1 MIKLTPFEVYRKNV
15 LHPYDTNGKPPPRQ
29 VQTWM
34 DRFAA
39 LPFKPAVIARTWV
52 GHIAEFP
59 QSEIYNVPA
68 SWFASNCEGQVH
80 PYNGGVYFELAQDAI
95 LYKFTFCRG

>member
-1 MIKLTPFEVYRKNV
+1 MIKLTPFEKYRKNV
-15 LHPYDTNGKPPPRQ
+15 LHPYDANGRTPPRQ

-39 LPFKPAVIARTWV
+39 IPFTPEVIARYWV

-59 QSEIYNVPA
+59 QSEVYNVPA
-68 SWFASNCEGQVH
+68 SWFVSNCVGRVE
-80 PYNGGVYFELAQDAI
+80 PYMGGVYFEKAEDAI
-95 LYKFTFCRG
+95 LYQFTFCRG

>member
-1 MIKLTPFEVYRKNV
+1 MIKLTPFVVYRKNV
-15 LHPYDTNGKPPPRQ
+15 LQPYDENGKPPPRQ
-29 VQTWM
+29 VQLWM

-39 LPFKPAVIARTWV
+39 IPFTPEVIARTWV

-59 QSEIYNVPA
+59 QGEIYKVPA
-68 SWFASNCEGQVH
+68 SWFASNCRGRYEAY
-80 PYNGGVYFELAQDAI
+80 PGGVYFEFAEDAI